1 MGADTG
7 AEARGVARYQRYRAA
22 FAGREMPF
30 AFVDL
35 AAFDANA
42 ARTATRAAGKPVRIA
57 TKSLRA
63 APLIRRALAAS
74 PAFRGLM
81 AYHPREAVWL
91 AGQGFDDILLG
102 YPIWHE
108 RHVEAVCRAVRD
120 GAGITAMVDLPEHVE
135 RLAGIATRL
144 GAVLPVCLDLDMSS
158 RFPGLHFGVRR
169 SAITTPVQALALLRL
184 IQAYPSL
191 MLEGVMGYEAQ
202 IAGVPDAVPGQGPR
216 NAAVRALKAA
226 SAGEIAK
233 RRAEVVNALRGAGA
247 ALRFVNGGGTG
258 SFESTGREDVVTE
271 LTAGSA
277 FYAPALFDGYK
288 AFHYQ
293 PAAGFAIEVTRQPEP
308 GVVTC
313 AGGGYVASGE
323 AGPGKLPA
331 VWLPAGAALLPL
343 EGAGEVQTPVRLPG
357 GERLG
362 LGDPVFMRHAKAGE
376 LCERFET
383 LLLLDGEAV
392 VEEVKTYRGE
402 GLCFW

>member
-1 MGADTG
+1 MGADAG
-7 AEARGVARYQRYRAA
+7 AAERYRRFKAA
-22 FAGREMPF
+22 FAGRELPY

-35 AAFDANA
+35 QAFDANA
-42 ARTATRAAGKPVRIA
+42 ARTATRAAGKPVRLA

-63 APLIRRALAAS
+63 PALIRRALDAS

-91 AGQGFDDILLG
+91 AKQGFEDILLG
-102 YPIWHE
+102 YPIWHME
-108 RHVEAVCRAVRD
+108 HVEAVCAAVRD
-120 GAGITAMVDLPEHVE
+120 GASITAMVDLPDHVE
-135 RLAGIATRL
+135 RLAAVATRL
-144 GAVLPVCLDLDMSS
+144 GAVLPVCLDVDMSS

-169 SAITTPVQALALLRL
+169 SSITTPTQALALFRL

-191 MLEGVMGYEAQ
+191 RLEGVMGYEAQ

-226 SAGEIAK
+226 SANEVAK
-233 RRAEVVNALRGAGA
+233 RRAEVVQSLRAAGA

-258 SFESTGREDVVTE
+258 SFETPGREDVVTE

-277 FYAPALFDGYK
+277 FFAPALFDGYK

-293 PAAGFAIEVTRQPEP
+293 PAAGFAIEVTRRPEP

-331 VWLPAGAALLPL
+331 VWLPAGASLLPL
-343 EGAGEVQTPVRLPG
+343 EGAGEVQTPVRVPPG
-357 GERLG
+357 ELLA

-376 LCERFET
+376 LCERFAS
-383 LLLLDGEAV
+383 LLLLEGEHVVGEAR
-392 VEEVKTYRGE
+392 TYRGE
-402 GLCFW
+402 GLTFW

>member
-1 MGADTG
+1 MAH
-7 AEARGVARYQRYRAA
+7 ERYRRYKAA
-22 FAGREMPF
+22 FAGRPMPF

-35 AAFDANA
+35 QAFDANA
-42 ARTATRAAGKPVRIA
+42 ARTATRAGGKPVRIA

-63 APLIRRALAAS
+63 AKLIRRALDAS

-81 AYHPREAVWL
+81 AYHPLEAVWL
-91 AGQGFDDILLG
+91 AGQGFDDILIG

-108 RHVEAVCRAVRD
+108 QHVAAVCGAVRD
-120 GAGITAMVDLPEHVE
+120 GATITAMVDLPEHVE
-135 RLAGIATRL
+135 RLALIATRL
-144 GAVLPVCLDLDMSS
+144 GAVLPVCLDVDMSS

-169 SAITTPVQALALLRL
+169 SSVTTPVQALALYRL

-191 MLEGVMGYEAQ
+191 RLEGVMGYEAQ

-226 SAGEIAK
+226 SAGEVAK
-233 RRAEVVNALRGAGA
+233 RRGEVVHALRGAGA
-247 ALRFVNGGGTG
+247 QLRFVNGGGTG

-271 LTAGSA
+271 LAAGSA

-288 AFHYQ
+288 AFSYQ
-293 PAAGFAIEVTRQPEP
+293 PAAGFAIEVTRRPEP

-331 VWLPAGAALLPL
+331 VWLPRGASLIPL
-343 EGAGEVQTPVRLPG
+343 EGAGEVQTPVRLAG
-357 GERLG
+357 GESLT

-376 LCERFET
+376 LCERFQT
-383 LLLLDGEAV
+383 LLLVDGEQV